1 MSTEGEGGARIRT
14 ENRVVR
20 PGGMGNSYSETKPFW
35 LTSEFLVFA
44 AAVAGILI
52 ASAIDDNID
61 APLAWRLVSYVAIG
75 YMISR
80 GLAKAGSRDPDR
92 DPRRGDR

>member
-1 MSTEGEGGARIRT
+1 MSSTDPGGGARVRT

-20 PGGMGNSYSETKPFW
+20 RGGGYSETKPFW

-44 AAVAGILI
+44 AAVAGVLI
-52 ASAIDDNID
+52 ASAVDDNID
-61 APLAWRLVSYVAIG
+61 APLAWRLVSYIAIG

-92 DPRRGDR
+92 DPRH